1 MKKLLLKILDKRFPL
16 CYNQSKDKKGAF
28 PVSAYRL
35 TEVFFMAFKIV
46 TITRQYGS
54 GGREIGEKLAKKLD
68 IEFFDN
74 KLLDIAAGESGIHK
88 NHFEVNDERRS
99 NSFLY
104 LLSTTY
110 GQGGVPFDD
119 ALFFAQLAAI
129 QKIASEQSCVIIGR
143 CADYALRDFT
153 GVANIFI
160 SAPFEDRVK
169 RAIDVY
175 GIDPKHAADYVKR
188 IDKQRTSYYNYYTD
202 KRWGQPQNYQLCVDS
217 SALGTEGS
225 VEIIHKFLDMYYSK

>member
-1 MKKLLLKILDKRFPL
+1 MANKI
-16 CYNQSKDKKGAF
+16 
-28 PVSAYRL
+28 
-35 TEVFFMAFKIV
+35 I

-54 GGREIGEKLAKKLD
+54 GGREIGEKLAKKLGV
-68 IEFFDN
+68 EFFDN
-74 KLLDIAAGESGIHK
+74 KVLDVASDSSGIHK
-88 NHFEVNDERRS
+88 VHFEVNDEKRS

-119 ALFFAQLAAI
+119 TLFFAQLNAI
-129 QKIASEQSCVIIGR
+129 QKIASEQSCVIMGR

-153 GVANIFI
+153 GVVNIFI

-169 RAIDVY
+169 RAKEVY
-175 GIDPKHAADYVKR
+175 GIDEKHAADYVKR
-188 IDKQRTSYYNYYTD
+188 IDKQRISYYNYYTD

-217 SALGTEGS
+217 SALGMDGS
-225 VEIIHKFLDMYYSK
+225 VELISQFLSMYYK